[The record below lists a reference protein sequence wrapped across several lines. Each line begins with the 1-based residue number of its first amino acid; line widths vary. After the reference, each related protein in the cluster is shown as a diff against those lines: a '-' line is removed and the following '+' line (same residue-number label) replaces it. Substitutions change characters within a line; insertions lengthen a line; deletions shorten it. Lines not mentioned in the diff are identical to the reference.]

1 MLCNTNGYIFK
12 RKGYF
17 MYKLISA
24 SLAIAVTSVSIGWAG
39 NLDSEAMEEET
50 VMVAEDTMATDFLES
65 NTGLWVVGAFILAL
79 LASEESSSSSTTTN

>member
-1 MLCNTNGYIFK
+1 MDIFFK

-17 MYKLISA
+17 IYKLISA

>member
-1 MLCNTNGYIFK
+1 MNFI
-12 RKGYF
+12 
-17 MYKLISA
+17 YKLISA

-79 LASEESSSSSTTTN
+79 LALEESSSSSTTKN

>member
-1 MLCNTNGYIFK
+1 MN
-12 RKGYF
+12 
-17 MYKLISA
+17 KLISA
-24 SLAIAVTSVSIGWAG
+24 SLAIALTSVSIGWAG

-79 LASEESSSSSTTTN
+79 LALEESSSSSTTTN

>member
-1 MLCNTNGYIFK
+1 
-12 RKGYF
+12 

-39 NLDSEAMEEET
+39 NFDSEAMEEET

-79 LASEESSSSSTTTN
+79 LASEESSSSSTTTTTN

>member
-1 MLCNTNGYIFK
+1 MVNLRRIFK

-17 MYKLISA
+17 MSKLISA
-24 SLAIAVTSVSIGWAG
+24 SLAIALTSVSIGWAG

-65 NTGLWVVGAFILAL
+65 NTGLWVVGAFILTL

>member
-1 MLCNTNGYIFK
+1 
-12 RKGYF
+12 

-24 SLAIAVTSVSIGWAG
+24 SLAIAVTSVSIRWAG

-65 NTGLWVVGAFILAL
+65 NTGLWVVGAFILTL

>member
-1 MLCNTNGYIFK
+1 
-12 RKGYF
+12 

-24 SLAIAVTSVSIGWAG
+24 SLAIAVKSVSIGWAG

-50 VMVAEDTMATDFLES
+50 VMVAKDTMATDFLES

>member
-1 MLCNTNGYIFK
+1 
-12 RKGYF
+12 

-65 NTGLWVVGAFILAL
+65 NPGLWVVGAFILTL

>member
-1 MLCNTNGYIFK
+1 MDIFFK

-17 MYKLISA
+17 IYKLISA

-65 NTGLWVVGAFILAL
+65 NTGLWVVGAFILTL

>member
-1 MLCNTNGYIFK
+1 MDIFFK

-17 MYKLISA
+17 IYKLISA

-65 NTGLWVVGAFILAL
+65 NTGLWVVGAFILTL
-79 LASEESSSSSTTTN
+79 LASEESSSSSTSTN

>member
-1 MLCNTNGYIFK
+1 
-12 RKGYF
+12 

-39 NLDSEAMEEET
+39 NLASEAMEEET
-50 VMVAEDTMATDFLES
+50 VMVSEETMATDCVES
-65 NTGLWVVGAFILAL
+65 NTGLWVVGAFILTL

>member
-1 MLCNTNGYIFK
+1 
-12 RKGYF
+12 

-79 LASEESSSSSTTTN
+79 LTSEESSSSSTTTN